1 MDTSADPRW
10 TTCGDIAPV
19 IRYLTRR
26 AATSALGLLGA
37 ALLTFAVLRLV
48 PGDPVD
54 GLLGEQATAA
64 QRQDLRRF
72 LGLDQ
77 PLHRQVV
84 SYLGR
89 IADGSLGK
97 SYRHRDTT
105 VASRLVAVFPFTLQL
120 AAAAMLIGLIIALPL
135 GILAALRAGTG
146 VDAAATGAALC
157 GVAVDKLWLGP
168 LLILLFYV
176 HLGWLPGPG
185 DDPSAAAALVLPAV
199 TMGAA
204 LAAMLSRMT
213 RASLLEVIR
222 EEYVVCARAKGLSEL
237 AVIGKHALKNALIPV
252 LHVAG
257 LQFGAL
263 LSGAMIT
270 EKIFARP
277 GVGTL
282 LLDAISERDYPVV
295 QGCVLGIAA
304 CYLLVNFATDLLTA
318 AVDPRIRLR

>member
-1 MDTSADPRW
+1 M
-10 TTCGDIAPV
+10 

-26 AATSALGLLGA
+26 AAGSALGLLFA
-37 ALLTFAVLRLV
+37 ALLTFAMLRLV

-64 QRQDLRRF
+64 QRQELRHF

-77 PLHRQVV
+77 PLYRQLG
-84 SYLGR
+84 SYLHD
-89 IADGSLGK
+89 IADGSLGIC
-97 SYRHRDTT
+97 YRHRDTT
-105 VASRLVAVFPFTLQL
+105 VAGRMAAVLPYTLTL
-120 AAAAMLIGLIIALPL
+120 AASAMLVGLLLALPL
-135 GILAALRAGTG
+135 GILAALRAGTA
-146 VDAAATGAALC
+146 VDMAATGVALC

-168 LLILLFYV
+168 LLIFLFYV
-176 HLGWLPGPG
+176 RLGWLPGPG
-185 DDPSAAAALVLPAV
+185 DDPSSAGALVLPAV

-213 RASLLEVIR
+213 RASLLEVIH
-222 EEYVVCARAKGLSEL
+222 EEYVVCARAKGLSEIV
-237 AVIGKHALKNALIPV
+237 VIGKHALKNALIPV
-252 LHVAG
+252 IHVAG

-263 LSGAMIT
+263 LGGAMIT

-277 GVGTL
+277 GIGTL

-304 CYLLVNFATDLLTA
+304 CYIAVNFVTDLATA

>member
-1 MDTSADPRW
+1 M
-10 TTCGDIAPV
+10 
-19 IRYLTRR
+19 IRFLARR
-26 AATSALGLLGA
+26 AVASLAGLLGA
-37 ALLTFAVLRLV
+37 ALLTFSVLRLV
-48 PGDPVD
+48 PGDPID
-54 GLLGEQATAA
+54 GLLGEQATAE
-64 QRQDLRRF
+64 QRQDMRRF
-72 LGLDQ
+72 LGLDR
-77 PLHRQVV
+77 PLYHQIGI
-84 SYLGR
+84 YLGD
-89 IADGSLGK
+89 IANGTLGR

-105 VASRLVAVFPFTLQL
+105 VASRLAAVFPYTLEL
-120 AAAAMLIGLIIALPL
+120 AAAAMLIGLAVALPL
-135 GILAALRAGTG
+135 GILAALRAGSAA
-146 VDAAATGAALC
+146 DAAATGAALA

-168 LLILLFYV
+168 LLIFLFYV
-176 HLGWLPGPG
+176 RLGWLPGPG
-185 DDPSAAAALVLPAV
+185 DDPRAPGALVLPAI

-222 EEYVVCARAKGLSEL
+222 EEYVVCARAKGLPEI
-237 AVIGKHALKNALIPV
+237 AVILKHALRNALIPV

-263 LSGAMIT
+263 LGGAMIT

-304 CYLLVNFATDLLTA
+304 CYLLVNLATDLLTA

>member
-1 MDTSADPRW
+1 M
-10 TTCGDIAPV
+10 
-19 IRYLTRR
+19 IRYLARR
-26 AATSALGLLGA
+26 AAASLAGLLGA
-37 ALLTFAVLRLV
+37 ALLTFSVLRMV
-48 PGDPVD
+48 PGDPID

-64 QRQDLRRF
+64 QRQDMRRF
-72 LGLDQ
+72 LGLDR
-77 PLHRQVV
+77 PLHHQIGV
-84 SYLGR
+84 YLGD
-89 IADGSLGK
+89 IANGTLGR

-105 VASRLVAVFPFTLQL
+105 VASRLAAVFPYTLEL
-120 AAAAMLIGLIIALPL
+120 AFAAMLVGLAIALPL
-135 GILAALRAGTG
+135 GILAALRAGTA
-146 VDAAATGAALC
+146 VDAAATGAALA

-168 LLILLFYV
+168 LLIFLFYV
-176 HLGWLPGPG
+176 RLGWLPGPG
-185 DDPSAAAALVLPAV
+185 DDPGAAGALVLPAI

-213 RASLLEVIR
+213 RASLLEVIH
-222 EEYVVCARAKGLSEL
+222 EDYVVCARAKGLPEVT
-237 AVIGKHALKNALIPV
+237 VIGKHALRNALIPV

-263 LSGAMIT
+263 LGGAMIT

-282 LLDAISERDYPVV
+282 LLDAVSERDYPVV

-304 CYLLVNFATDLLTA
+304 CYLLVNLATDLATA